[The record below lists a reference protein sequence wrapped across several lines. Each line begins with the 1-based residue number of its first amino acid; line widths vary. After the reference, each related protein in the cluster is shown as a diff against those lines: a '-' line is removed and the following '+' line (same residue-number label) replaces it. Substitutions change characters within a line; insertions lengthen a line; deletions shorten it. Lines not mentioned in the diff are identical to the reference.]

1 MTRPFLVPLLAAVL
15 LAGPS
20 AAPAQSR
27 QGVSDLAVMHA
38 SVAGTRVRDGEFLA
52 LDIDAELVNMGHGVW
67 SREATLTFA
76 LARGT
81 PGNGLEPLTEPCG
94 TECTRPVGRTVSV
107 PRGIASGA
115 RSAVRGRIIRRP
127 ASATLSL
134 PSIPLGLQVGEWYT
148 IEVALQSRADGN
160 TTNDRLL
167 LMFVLDEAGKVV
179 DSRTER
185 PSGPATSQ
193 AEE

>member
-1 MTRPFLVPLLAAVL
+1 MTRPFLISLLAGML

-20 AAPAQSR
+20 AALAQPR

-38 SVAGTRVRDGEFLA
+38 SVAGIRMRDGALVA

-67 SREATLTFA
+67 GREATLTFA

-81 PGNGLEPLTEPCG
+81 PDRGFEALTEPCG
-94 TECTRPVGRTVSV
+94 ADCSRAVARTVSV

-134 PSIPLGLQVGEWYT
+134 PSIPLGLRFGEWYT
-148 IEVALQSRADGN
+148 IEIALQSRADGN
-160 TTNDRLL
+160 ATNDRLL
-167 LMFVLDEAGKVV
+167 LMFVLDEQGKVV
-179 DSRTER
+179 ESRTER
-185 PSGPATSQ
+185 PTGPARSH
-193 AEE
+193 AGE